1 MAGTIPTGKM
11 NLRQLGTHSLL
22 NELRQ
27 DIQRIVRQQIVLQ
40 PEERKVWGETEG
52 KVRAWTILGR
62 STVCLHET
70 LIRLQLFKQIDVTL
84 S

>member
-40 PEERKVWGETEG
+40 PEERKVWVEAEG
-52 KVRAWTILGR
+52 KVRVEHGQSLVGQQFAYMKL
-62 STVCLHET
+62 
-70 LIRLQLFKQIDVTL
+70 
-84 S
+84 

>member
-1 MAGTIPTGKM
+1 MAGPISTGKM

-40 PEERKVWGETEG
+40 PEERKVWVETEG
-52 KVRAWTILGR
+52 KVRVEHGQSLVGQQFAYMKL
-62 STVCLHET
+62 
-70 LIRLQLFKQIDVTL
+70 
-84 S
+84 

>member
-1 MAGTIPTGKM
+1 MSTGKM

-40 PEERKVWGETEG
+40 PEERKVWVETEG
-52 KVRAWTILGR
+52 KVRVEHGQSLVGQQFAYMKL
-62 STVCLHET
+62 
-70 LIRLQLFKQIDVTL
+70 
-84 S
+84 